1 VAFGS
6 LGTGG
11 GPRHTVITLG
21 HVVNFLR
28 DYIRRYWSILHHA
41 DFKDP
46 AFSLLVLLEK
56 AEQGLVSA
64 VSQKGG
70 RI

>member
-1 VAFGS
+1 
-6 LGTGG
+6 
-11 GPRHTVITLG
+11 
-21 HVVNFLR
+21 VNFLR

-56 AEQGLVSA
+56 AEQVWYRP
-64 VSQKGG
+64 VSQKGEG
-70 RI
+70 YEQTNEHEAETKLA